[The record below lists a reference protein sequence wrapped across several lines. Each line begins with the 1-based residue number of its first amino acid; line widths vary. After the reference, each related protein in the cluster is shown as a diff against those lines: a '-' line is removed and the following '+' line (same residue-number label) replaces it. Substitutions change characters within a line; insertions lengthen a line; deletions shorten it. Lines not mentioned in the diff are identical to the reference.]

1 MLFWEQTVRLIHF
14 LVKWACVSALSLAL
28 PAMAQTSPIEAAWRD
43 SYALEA
49 AGKYAAAAS
58 ALDAVPASSPDHD
71 FVLMRRGW
79 LNYLQGRH
87 NDAIRDYNLAL
98 NANPRSLE
106 AMLGATLP
114 LMAQQRWRE
123 AGAMARKVIAVSPWD
138 YTAHVRLMVCEEGEK
153 RWQDLAQHAAE
164 FSARFPS
171 DATGLVYLARA
182 EAWLGNVRRAQLAY
196 QRVLARL
203 PTHVEALNY
212 LKNNP

>member
-1 MLFWEQTVRLIHF
+1 MLRKAIKMSIAISMVTTLCLGGGAH
-14 LVKWACVSALSLAL
+14 
-28 PAMAQTSPIEAAWRD
+28 AQTNAADGIWRE
-43 SYALEA
+43 SYTLEA
-49 AGKYAAAAS
+49 AGKYA
-58 ALDAVPASSPDHD
+58 PASSVLDTVPTSSPDYD

-98 NANPRSLE
+98 AANPKSVE
-106 AMLGATLP
+106 ALLGITLP

-123 AGAMARKVIAVSPWD
+123 AAMAAKKVLAVSPWD

-153 RWQDLAQHAAE
+153 KWPDLAQHAGE

-171 DATGLVYLARA
+171 DATALVYLARA
-182 EAWLGNVRRAQLAY
+182 EAWLGNVKRALAAY
-196 QRVLARL
+196 VRVRARL
-203 PTHVEALNY
+203 PTHVEAQTY